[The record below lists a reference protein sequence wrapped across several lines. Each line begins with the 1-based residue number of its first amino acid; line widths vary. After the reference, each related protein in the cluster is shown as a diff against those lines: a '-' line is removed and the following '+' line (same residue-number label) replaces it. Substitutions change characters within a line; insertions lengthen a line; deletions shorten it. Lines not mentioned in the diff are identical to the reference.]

1 MRHAHLLVL
10 PAALLIAA
18 CQPQSPT
25 PAQDSAADT
34 ATPAA
39 TVPPPAVDA
48 TGQGTQPG
56 DAAMPQGMGDAP
68 ASLAATAELKP
79 TQGNTTAG
87 TLRFAPVDG
96 GIRVTGQVTG
106 LTPGEHGFH
115 VHEKGDCSAPDAS
128 SAGGH
133 FNPASTA
140 HGRVGEG
147 EHHAGDSD
155 NITANGQGVA
165 SVDTLLQGVTLGDA
179 SGTDIVG
186 KAVIVHADPDDYTTQ
201 PTGNAGGRLACG
213 LIEAAATPG
222 T

>member
-10 PAALLIAA
+10 PAVLLVAA
-18 CQPQSPT
+18 CQPQSPA

-34 ATPAA
+34 APPAA
-39 TVPPPAVDA
+39 TAPPPAVDA

-56 DAAMPQGMGDAP
+56 DAAMPQGMGGVP
-68 ASLAATAELKP
+68 ATVAATAELKP

-133 FNPASTA
+133 FNPGGNA
-140 HGRVGEG
+140 HGRVGQG
-147 EHHAGDSD
+147 EHHGGDSD
-155 NITANGQGVA
+155 NITANADGVA
-165 SVDTLLQGVTLGDA
+165 EVDTLLEGVTLGDA
-179 SGTDIVG
+179 TGTDIIE
-186 KAVIVHADPDDYTTQ
+186 KAVIVHVDADDYVTQ

-213 LIEAAATPG
+213 VISAAP
-222 T
+222 